1 MKVSDPLHKNSSV
14 QCSSLLPCGSNKNKE
29 EISKK
34 LSYENMFSVYYLQIF
49 LWIKD
54 IHDMCV
60 LNKHLRFE
68 SNYKQPSF
76 SNQLKR
82 YLSQK

>member
-34 LSYENMFSVYYLQIF
+34 LFYENIFSVYCLEIF
-49 LWIKD
+49 CGLLSKD
-54 IHDMCV
+54 IHNICV

-68 SNYKQPSF
+68 SNYIQPW
-76 SNQLKR
+76 
-82 YLSQK
+82 